1 MKKTI
6 SLLLVF
12 LITCSILIAGST
24 AALSAAEHFVTE
36 KTEDIQNLIDQA
48 KEQAENE
55 DYTNL
60 DAPAPFK
67 VLFLAYQSVKYNG
80 VTYTM
85 TTAQKN
91 YLNLVAR
98 NFEASVEKFANNNVN
113 IDITVFFVS
122 GTTDISTKYNSDGSA
137 GPFTITLGDAK
148 AALSERNVLGTYDS
162 VLCTSGFTGSS
173 VLGMTYDAIH
183 NGYGYSYINL
193 GTVTSI
199 PNLSRPTALGTQVA
213 IHEWLHQ
220 LESFRVWLEIDYPDT
235 HAYQGGDKYKDYENY
250 TVDPEIEWASYYKD
264 VLSAKVLYKGSK
276 HIGMYP
282 KMWRVTPRAMMAG
295 TFCIKNAGSGQ
306 YLKLADDKN
315 KLNQTAFIQE
325 SSIKWI
331 LYYRKNNSFTIINKE
346 KYRFDVLNANNQ
358 NGTYIN
364 AGATSGVVKAQTWNI
379 QTNDDGT
386 YTIYTMLDGM
396 RRCIQI
402 GTESTARPVLYT
414 PNGSDSQK
422 WLFEQMDL
430 VKEDTYYIKNAETGQ
445 YMDATGGNEV
455 NVTDF
460 ASKIS
465 QQWKLVYK
473 GDGYYTLTPMS
484 NTSYYLDVLNAWNT
498 ENNYVNV
505 GVASTAPRAQRYM
518 LRQNED
524 GSFYIV
530 PQLSTT
536 RGVGLDESKGTRT
549 VLKTLNGADTQ
560 KWVLER
566 ISKLYNGTY
575 YIKNN
580 SNSLYMEATGSNEVN
595 VTSFAAN
602 SSHEWKFQYIGND
615 YYTITPMSNTSY
627 YLDVLNA
634 WNAENNYVNVGTKST
649 APRAQ
654 SFRLSQNEDGTFYII
669 PKLSNTRG
677 VAIGDSTGTRTVLKT
692 LDGSASQKWVLEN
705 KNELLQ
711 GPYYIRNGAN
721 KLYMDATGGNAV
733 NVTAF
738 ASKTSQ
744 KWKCTYL
751 GDGYYTVT
759 PMSNTSYYLDV
770 VNAFDR
776 EDNYVNV
783 GPKSTAPR
791 AQSFRFIRVDDST
804 YQITPKMSTTRGIAI
819 GDSTGT
825 RTVLKTLNGTPL
837 QEWSLTRA

>member
-1 MKKTI
+1 MKKTLSFI
-6 SLLLVF
+6 LAV
-12 LITCSILIAGST
+12 LIACSILLTGPT
-24 AALSAAEHFVTE
+24 AAAVSESSFSEKAAEM
-36 KTEDIQNLIDQA
+36 QSLIDQA
-48 KEQAENE
+48 KEQAENG

-80 VTYTM
+80 VIYTM

-91 YLNLVAR
+91 YLNQIAK
-98 NFEASVEKFANNNVN
+98 NFEASVEKFANNNVD
-113 IDITVFFVS
+113 IEITVFFVGS
-122 GTTDISTKYNSDGSA
+122 TVDIPAKYNSDGSA

-148 AALSERNVLGTYDS
+148 AALSERNVMGTYDS
-162 VLCTSGFTGSS
+162 VICTSGYSGNS

-183 NGYGYSYINL
+183 NGYGYSYIKL
-193 GTVTSI
+193 GSVTAI
-199 PNLSRPTALGTQVA
+199 PDLTRPTTLGTQVA

-220 LESFRVWLEIDYPDT
+220 LESFRVWLGIDYPDT
-235 HAYQGGDKYKDYENY
+235 HAYQGGDKYKDYEHY

-276 HIGMYP
+276 YIGMYP

-306 YLKLADDKN
+306 YLKLAEDKN
-315 KLNQTAFIQE
+315 KLNQSAFIQE
-325 SSIKWI
+325 PSIKWI

-346 KYRFDVLNANNQ
+346 KYRFDVLNAYNQ
-358 NGTYIN
+358 NGTFIN
-364 AGATSGVVKAQTWNI
+364 AGATSSVVKAQTWDI

-386 YTIYTMLDGM
+386 YSIFTMLDGT

-402 GTESTARPVLYT
+402 GTQSSDRPVLYT
-414 PNGSDSQK
+414 ADGTDSQK
-422 WLFEQMDL
+422 WIFEQINL
-430 VKEDTYYIKNAETGQ
+430 IEEDTYYIKNAGTGQ

-460 ASKIS
+460 ASKTS
-465 QQWKLVYK
+465 QKWKLVYK

-484 NTSYYLDVLNAWNT
+484 STSYYLDVLNAWNT

-505 GVASTAPRAQRYM
+505 GPASTAPKAQRYM
-518 LRQNED
+518 LRKNAD

-530 PQLSTT
+530 PQLSTNK
-536 RGVGLDESKGTRT
+536 GVGLDESKGTRT
-549 VLKTLNGADTQ
+549 VLKTLNGSETQ
-560 KWVLER
+560 KWVFER
-566 ISKLYNGTY
+566 ISKLHNGTY
-575 YIKNN
+575 YIKNT
-580 SNSLYMEATGSNEVN
+580 SNSLYMDATGGNQVN
-595 VTSFAAN
+595 VTGFAAN

-627 YLDVLNA
+627 YLDIFNA
-634 WNAENNYVNVGTKST
+634 WNTENNYVNVGVKST

-654 SFRLSQNEDGTFYII
+654 SFRLSENEDGTFYII
-669 PKLSNTRG
+669 PKLSTTRG

-692 LDGSASQKWVLEN
+692 LNGSASQKWVLEN
-705 KNELLQ
+705 KSELLQ
-711 GPYYIRNGAN
+711 GPYYIRNSAN

-733 NVTAF
+733 NVTAL
-738 ASKTSQ
+738 ASKASQ

-751 GDGYYTVT
+751 GNGFYSVS

-770 VNAFDR
+770 VNAYDR

-791 AQSFRFIRVDDST
+791 AQSFRFIKVDDST
-804 YQITPKMSTTRGIAI
+804 YRIMPKMSATRGVAI
-819 GDSTGT
+819 GDNTGT
-825 RTVLKTLNGTPL
+825 RTVLKTFDGSPL
-837 QEWSLTRA
+837 QEWSLAAA